1 MPPLKGLALARHL
14 SENREARPRELKK
27 EGKNVIGY
35 LCCFAPPEIMHAAGV
50 LPYRITGKPGES
62 TPEVDSYLEPFGCPY
77 VRNIFSR
84 YLRGKLDF
92 LDGLVISHS
101 CDMVQRLYGIWT
113 YYFPF
118 AYSRLVNVPHQLH
131 PWSQDFYYR
140 ELVFFKESLENHFG
154 IEITIEALT
163 ASIKL
168 YNSIRELIRSL
179 YRMRGGSNPKLL
191 SSELMAVLVAGE
203 VLPPEEFLQL
213 LQEVAAEVAA
223 RSDTVVSPKSVRVLV
238 WGSILD
244 HPHFYRLIEAAGGQ
258 VVADDTCLGER
269 FWNKDVPVTEDPFVG
284 LKEHYLL
291 NFQGPC
297 IDRGAGTQRFAY
309 LTEMAR
315 QYDVQGAIGYVMSFC
330 DPHKFD
336 YPDLRGYLEEEGIPM
351 LLIDDNYSLQS
362 SGSINTRL
370 QAFIE
375 MLSGKSA
382 GTGD

>member
-1 MPPLKGLALARHL
+1 M
-14 SENREARPRELKK
+14 
-27 EGKNVIGY
+27 
-35 LCCFAPPEIMHAAGV
+35 
-50 LPYRITGKPGES
+50 
-62 TPEVDSYLEPFGCPY
+62 
-77 VRNIFSR
+77 
-84 YLRGKLDF
+84 
-92 LDGLVISHS
+92 
-101 CDMVQRLYGIWT
+101 
-113 YYFPF
+113 
-118 AYSRLVNVPHQLH
+118 VNVPHQLH
-131 PWSQDFYYR
+131 LWSQDFYYR

-291 NFQGPC
+291 NFQCPC